1 MPVVAPT
8 TVVRPEPIA
17 PPAPVIAAP
26 SALPVVN
33 PVVAAKPVPPP
44 APPKPAPSVA
54 KAEPPK
60 PKKPKEVYYNIVGE
74 PMPSDD
80 D

>member
-1 MPVVAPT
+1 MSTSPVSAGPT
-8 TVVRPEPIA
+8 
-17 PPAPVIAAP
+17 
-26 SALPVVN
+26 LP
-33 PVVAAKPVPPP
+33 AAKPVPPP

-54 KAEPPK
+54 KAEPPN